1 MRFRTELCVLL
12 LFTSVSGCA
21 LFQENASDKLQAKID
36 QERSRLT
43 EAGPTGHP
51 IKRIVRLTSSV
62 IAQPVSEN
70 RIRQAVWRQMCEA
83 CLEKP
88 QARRS
93 LNQNGFRVGISQ
105 RPYPWAL
112 ESLLSTSRKQVNAGS
127 GKDSSKSPMFFSA
140 SGRGSGLPIVI
151 PDGGESQIEVRRGTA
166 AEIPAEASIPSM
178 TGLKAGE
185 EVRCVLRVKTIESQ
199 DGWTLVRFQP
209 ELHFGVEAMRL
220 TVSADRDLLPMRQKI
235 VPLFGQQFEIKLHR
249 DDVVVLGY
257 HPNSEWSL
265 GQFFFQTDSLN
276 SSMEHLLVLKMSGVE
291 TIEGRPSLQVNYR
304 KN

>member
-12 LFTSVSGCA
+12 LFTSVTGCA
-21 LFQENASDKLQAKID
+21 LFQENATDQLQAKID
-36 QERSRLT
+36 KERSRLT

-51 IKRIVRLTSSV
+51 VKRIVRLTSSV

-105 RPYPWAL
+105 PPYPWAL
-112 ESLLSTSRKQVNAGS
+112 ESLLSTSRKQADTGS
-127 GKDSSKSPMFFSA
+127 GTDSSRSPMFFSA
-140 SGRGSGLPIVI
+140 SGRGSGTPIVI

-166 AEIPAEASIPSM
+166 AEIPADASIPSV

-185 EVRCVLRVKTIESQ
+185 EVRCVLRVKTVESQ

-220 TVSADRDLLPMRQKI
+220 TVSAGRDLLPMRQKI
-235 VPLFGQQFEIKLHR
+235 VPLFEQQFEMKLHR
-249 DDVVVLGY
+249 DDVVVLGH
-257 HPNSEWSL
+257 HPDSEWNL

-276 SSMEHLLVLKMSGVE
+276 SSMEHLLVLKMSGIE
-291 TIEGRPSLQVNYR
+291 TIEGRPSVQVNYR